1 MMRSTG
7 GAYLPFR
14 RICIFSEAF
23 FQTGRWDFLTHDEMI
38 FGEIR

>member
-14 RICIFSEAF
+14 RIFSEAF

>member
-14 RICIFSEAF
+14 RICISEAF